1 MTITSDADTGAIWG
15 TKGNTQNGRLMNSTF
30 RPVVAGGIDDALIA
44 EAAARESTVD
54 LCKAVGTQVSGI
66 VPKKLVWSV
75 EVVPHH
81 ETTLQK
87 LREQFEAQ
95 ARLLGVRFSFQF
107 EF

>member
-1 MTITSDADTGAIWG
+1 MQTRGPFGGQRETLKMEDV
-15 TKGNTQNGRLMNSTF
+15 MNSTF

-54 LCKAVGTQVSGI
+54 LSKAVGTQVSGI

>member
-1 MTITSDADTGAIWG
+1 MQTRGPFGGQRETLKMEDV
-15 TKGNTQNGRLMNSTF
+15 MNSTF

-54 LCKAVGTQVSGI
+54 LSKAVGTPVSG
-66 VPKKLVWSV
+66 VTPKKLVWSV